1 LLVFIFWKLRIKL
14 LIEFNSEAQL
24 LQMNSGDEPGC
35 YQSHL
40 NDPVKGTQMKQYK
53 QRTSE

>member
-24 LQMNSGDEPGC
+24 LQMNSGGEPGC
-35 YQSHL
+35 YQSHV
-40 NDPVKGTQMKQYK
+40 NDPVKGTQMKQ
-53 QRTSE
+53 